1 MILVVGATGRLGS
14 EICRRLTAVGEPV
27 RALVRATSD
36 QAKVDKLKGYGLEPV
51 QGDLRDSA
59 SLAAACRGINAVI
72 TTTSAMPVSY
82 DPAGNNIQNVDIEG
96 LSNLIAAAQ
105 AAGVARF
112 VYTSF
117 SGGIDLDFPLRNAKR
132 TVEGRLKESG
142 LSYTI
147 LRPSYFME
155 AWLSPRIG
163 FDAANAKVRI
173 YGTGENP
180 ISWISLGDVAQFA
193 VRTLETSTARNA
205 TLELG
210 GPEALTP
217 HQVVRTFEEVGGR
230 SFELEHVPVEALEA
244 QQQGATDPMMQS
256 FVGLMRCYAAGDPI
270 DMRET
275 LRVFPVQLTSVGE
288 YARRVYA
295 A

>member
-1 MILVVGATGRLGS
+1 M
-14 EICRRLTAVGEPV
+14 
-27 RALVRATSD
+27 
-36 QAKVDKLKGYGLEPV
+36 
-51 QGDLRDSA
+51 
-59 SLAAACRGINAVI
+59 
-72 TTTSAMPVSY
+72 
-82 DPAGNNIQNVDIEG
+82 
-96 LSNLIAAAQ
+96 
-105 AAGVARF
+105 
-112 VYTSF
+112 
-117 SGGIDLDFPLRNAKR
+117 
-132 TVEGRLKESG
+132 VEGRLKESG
-142 LSYTI
+142 LSYTL

-155 AWLSPRIG
+155 AWLSPADRLRCG
-163 FDAANAKVRI
+163 ERQGTI

-230 SFELEHVPVEALEA
+230 RSSWSMSRSRRLKRSSRA
-244 QQQGATDPMMQS
+244 ATDPMMQS

-275 LRVFPVQLTSVGE
+275 LKVFLVQLTSVGE
-288 YARRVYA
+288 YARHVYA